1 MTTYFADNMEGK
13 KTWNHPL
20 VATIGGFDG
29 VHRGHKALIAH
40 LQAYALR
47 WKKKKVQTALITFS
61 PHPKHIL
68 QPQKALE
75 LLCTEEEK
83 KVLLQ
88 AFNIDHIIILRFDK
102 KLQYMTKEAFLDMLM
117 RQFHVEALVVG
128 ENHRF
133 GYKGEGNVSYLR
145 EVAKKGVFRVEIF
158 KGISDEG
165 GVISSTRIR
174 KAVVQ
179 GDIAKA
185 NALLGYSYH
194 FSAQVEAGLKI
205 GRTLGFATANLV
217 PISAHKLMPKHGVY
231 AVKVR
236 IGDDSRL
243 HGGIFYI
250 GKKEIKNISV
260 FHALSVEVHIFG
272 LPKEMDLYGQSLHLT
287 FVAYLR
293 EGYTMESLHELKTHL
308 MRDKAQAIALLSGE
322 GLVLEK
328 KEKYD

>member
-1 MTTYFADNMEGK
+1 MTTYCADNMDGK

-68 QPQKALE
+68 QPQEALP

-88 AFNIDHIIILRFDK
+88 AFHIDHIILLRFDK
-102 KLQYMTKEAFLDMLM
+102 KMQYMTKEAFLDML
-117 RQFHVEALVVG
+117 RGRFHVEALVVG

-133 GYKGEGNVSYLR
+133 GYRGEGNVSYLR
-145 EVAKKGVFRVEIF
+145 EMAKKGGFRVEIF
-158 KGISDEG
+158 KGIRDEG

-174 KAVVQ
+174 KALAQ
-179 GDIAKA
+179 GDIANA
-185 NALLGYSYH
+185 NALLGYGYH
-194 FSAQVEAGLKI
+194 FSAQVEEGLKL
-205 GRTLGFATANLV
+205 GRTLGFATANLALMG
-217 PISAHKLMPKHGVY
+217 AHKLLPKHGVY

-236 IGDDSRL
+236 IGDAFRE

-250 GKKEIKNISV
+250 GRKEIKNISV
-260 FHALSVEVHIFG
+260 FDALSVEVHIFG

-287 FVAYLR
+287 FFAYLR
-293 EGYTMESLHELKTHL
+293 EGYAMESLHELKTYL
-308 MRDKAQAIALLSGE
+308 MRDKAQAIALLAGE
-322 GLVLEK
+322 GLVLERK
-328 KEKYD
+328 GEV